1 MFFKLKTQFC
11 VSILKKEFVLEE
23 NILIEVKNL
32 VKRYDDKLALDD
44 VSVVFDGFGIHG
56 ILGPKGAGKS
66 TLADIISGCLLPT
79 SGSVSVDGKDS
90 FYDLSAKRKL
100 SYLPEIPPLYLNMT
114 VYEYLVFVGE
124 AKTVDYDK
132 LYRNV
137 NSVMELTYIENIKNT
152 VIKNLSKGD
161 KKRVGIAQTMLGNPD
176 VIILDEPFA
185 YLSADQTREMCE
197 MIKKLGEI
205 KCVIVSTQRLS
216 DVLALCSDVAIL
228 SGGKLLVHDSIENL
242 EKKLACSESIVLSV
256 RGNEDTVISALK
268 KVDGAKECTVFD
280 KGRDNLS
287 LKVEY
292 DNGVDI
298 RDELF
303 AVLSEAK
310 CPILSMNVEKV
321 TLGDVYM
328 KLVGSAN
335 KNSDEEDK

>member
-1 MFFKLKTQFC
+1 M
-11 VSILKKEFVLEE
+11 
-23 NILIEVKNL
+23 IEVKDL
-32 VKRYDDKLALDD
+32 VKKYADK
-44 VSVVFDGFGIHG
+44 SVLEDITLSFESGGIHG

-66 TLADIISGCLLPT
+66 TFVDIISGCTLPT
-79 SGSVSVDGKDS
+79 SGSVSLDGKDS
-90 FYDLSAKRKL
+90 FYDFEAKKKI
-100 SYLPEIPPLYLNMT
+100 SYLPEMPPLYPNMT

-124 AKTVDYDK
+124 AKGVDYDK

-161 KKRVGIAQTMLGNPD
+161 RKRVGIAQTMLGNPD

-185 YLSADQTREMCE
+185 YLSPEQTREMCD

-205 KCVIVSTQRLS
+205 KTLIISTQRLS

-228 SGGKLLVHDSIENL
+228 SDGKLLAHDTIENL
-242 EKKLACSESIVLSV
+242 EKNLGRAESLLVSV
-256 RGNEDTVISALK
+256 RGSEETVISALK
-268 KVDGAKECTVFD
+268 KVDGAKECAVLA
-280 KGRDNLS
+280 KGRDTLS
-287 LKVEY
+287 LRIEY

-303 AVLSEAK
+303 AALSDAK

-328 KLVGSAN
+328 RLVGASA
-335 KNSDEEDK
+335 KNSEEEGR

>member
-1 MFFKLKTQFC
+1 MLVIEEKF
-11 VSILKKEFVLEE
+11 VSEE
-23 NILIEVKNL
+23 IILIEVKNL
-32 VKRYDDKLALDD
+32 VKKYATNTALDD
-44 VSVVFDGFGIHG
+44 VSISFEGVGIHG

-66 TLADIISGCLLPT
+66 TLVDIISGCVLPT
-79 SGSVSVDGKDS
+79 SGSAFVDGKDS
-90 FYDLSAKRKL
+90 FYDFEAKRKL
-100 SYLPEIPPLYLNMT
+100 SYLPELPPLYSNMT

-124 AKTVDYDK
+124 AKMVAYDK

-137 NSVMELTYIENIKNT
+137 NSVMELTYIEDIKDT

-161 KKRVGIAQTMLGNPD
+161 KKRVGIAQAMLGNPD

-185 YLSADQTREMCE
+185 YLSAEQTREMYD
-197 MIKKLGEI
+197 MIKKLGDI
-205 KCVIVSTQRLS
+205 KNVIISTQRLS

-228 SGGKLLVHDSIENL
+228 SGGKLLVHDTVENL
-242 EKKLACSESIVLSV
+242 EKKLASSESIVLSV
-256 RGNEDTVISALK
+256 RGTEDTVISALK
-268 KVDGAKECTVFD
+268 KVEGAKECIVLA
-280 KGRDNLS
+280 KGRDSLS
-287 LKVEY
+287 LKIEY